1 MGERVG
7 EWVGQPPGGIVRKWG
22 FEKVCGWVLGPGKSA
37 PSPGG
42 GGALSESI
50 TPNHES
56 YSETVAAILRP
67 VPPPGPA
74 TSTRSS
80 RRSPPR
86 RAAPQ

>member
-42 GGALSESI
+42 GGGTE
-50 TPNHES
+50 
-56 YSETVAAILRP
+56 
-67 VPPPGPA
+67 
-74 TSTRSS
+74 
-80 RRSPPR
+80 
-86 RAAPQ
+86 